1 MSNVIYVKL
10 ITNIRSFEFR
20 ITYFNPGEE
29 NKASALKVVHKHG
42 PCSEL
47 NQIHKENTPNH
58 TQILDRDQARVK
70 SIHSRLGSKK
80 MNSDDATTMPV
91 NSGDI
96 VSSGD
101 YIVTVGLGTP
111 QQKLS
116 LIFDTGS
123 DLSWTQCR
131 PCIGSCYK
139 QMESLFD
146 PSISTSYVNI
156 SCKSNVCSQLTRVT
170 QKIPRCSTDNST
182 CMYDMQ
188 YGDKSFSVG
197 FFGKESLTLTS
208 TEVFDEF
215 LFGCGQTNQG
225 NFGSSAG
232 FLGLGRHNISFVQ
245 QTANK
250 YGRIFSYCLPS
261 TSSSTGYLGFGKDRR
276 ASKHVK
282 FTPLTTVSQ
291 NPSFYGLNLVG
302 ISVGGRK
309 LWISPSVFLSSGTI
323 IDTGTVITR
332 LPVAAYSAL
341 RDVFRQA
348 MTKYPLTQA
357 LSVLDTCYDLSS
369 YVTVKYPHIA
379 FYFQGGLKL
388 KLDATGIFY
397 SSSASQVCL
406 AFAGN
411 DANNKFAVLGN
422 VQQKTF
428 EVVYDVAGGRVGF
441 ASGGC
446 L

>member
-1 MSNVIYVKL
+1 
-10 ITNIRSFEFR
+10 
-20 ITYFNPGEE
+20 
-29 NKASALKVVHKHG
+29 
-42 PCSEL
+42 
-47 NQIHKENTPNH
+47 
-58 TQILDRDQARVK
+58 
-70 SIHSRLGSKK
+70 
-80 MNSDDATTMPV
+80 
-91 NSGDI
+91 
-96 VSSGD
+96 
-101 YIVTVGLGTP
+101 
-111 QQKLS
+111 
-116 LIFDTGS
+116 
-123 DLSWTQCR
+123 
-131 PCIGSCYK
+131 
-139 QMESLFD
+139 
-146 PSISTSYVNI
+146 
-156 SCKSNVCSQLTRVT
+156 
-170 QKIPRCSTDNST
+170 
-182 CMYDMQ
+182 MQ

-197 FFGKESLTLTS
+197 FLGKESLTLTS

-276 ASKHVK
+276 GSKHVK
-282 FTPLTTVSQ
+282 FMPLTTVSQ

-441 ASGGC
+441 ASGASSGLQESAATSPASHHDSC
-446 L
+446 WSKGGGGDGSQSSDQELALLRAVDAMALSTLSMEKDLESSQSKKESIVKIGK

>member
-1 MSNVIYVKL
+1 
-10 ITNIRSFEFR
+10 
-20 ITYFNPGEE
+20 
-29 NKASALKVVHKHG
+29 
-42 PCSEL
+42 
-47 NQIHKENTPNH
+47 
-58 TQILDRDQARVK
+58 
-70 SIHSRLGSKK
+70 
-80 MNSDDATTMPV
+80 
-91 NSGDI
+91 
-96 VSSGD
+96 
-101 YIVTVGLGTP
+101 
-111 QQKLS
+111 
-116 LIFDTGS
+116 
-123 DLSWTQCR
+123 
-131 PCIGSCYK
+131 
-139 QMESLFD
+139 MEPLFD

-156 SCKSNVCSQLTRVT
+156 SCKSNVCSQLTPVT
-170 QKIPRCSTDNST
+170 HKRPRCSTDNST
-182 CMYDMQ
+182 SIYDMQ

-197 FFGKESLTLTS
+197 FFGKERLTLTS

-215 LFGCGQTNQG
+215 LSGCGQINQG
-225 NFGSSAG
+225 NFGRLRRVSWTWAPQHLRPTNCKQVWPH
-232 FLGLGRHNISFVQ
+232 FLLLS
-245 QTANK
+245 T
-250 YGRIFSYCLPS
+250 S
-261 TSSSTGYLGFGKDRR
+261 TSSSTSYLGFGKHRR
-276 ASKHVK
+276 AFKHVK
-282 FTPLTTVSQ
+282 FRPLTIVSQ
-291 NPSFYGLNLVG
+291 DPSFYGLNLVG
-302 ISVGGRK
+302 ISVGGHK

-323 IDTGTVITR
+323 IDTGTVITV
-332 LPVAAYSAL
+332 LPAAAYSAL
-341 RDVFRQA
+341 RDVLRQA

-441 ASGGC
+441 ARGGC